1 MAKQKL
7 RRTNQ
12 EIEQNIEQVTQNNSI
27 ENADTNSG
35 KIFQKFA
42 IKEVVFLAI
51 LSASLLVTCGVM
63 PLVLPVIDVLFGI
76 AQLVT
81 GLQMSLF
88 ITLGLIKVRKPF
100 TLSLILLF
108 MSILMIFMAVQ
119 TFYGNLLT
127 MILVETLILV
137 IFRGYKKDI
146 ACFVA
151 GAIVPPVGLI
161 VPTIWNAVVAPDV
174 FAALMSNT
182 WIVIGMILAVTAVGL
197 IGAFLGLKIGKE
209 MTKAGIVS
217 K

>member
-7 RRTNQ
+7 KRTS
-12 EIEQNIEQVTQNNSI
+12 QVPQSSTLRNTDENN
-27 ENADTNSG
+27 G
-35 KIFQKFA
+35 KIFSKFA
-42 IKEVVFLAI
+42 IKEVVFIAI
-51 LSASLLVTCGVM
+51 LSASLLVTCAVM
-63 PLVLPVIDVLFGI
+63 PLVIPFLDVLFGI

-127 MILVETLILV
+127 MVLVETLILV

-151 GAIVPPVGLI
+151 GAIVPPVGMI
-161 VPTIWNAVVAPDV
+161 VPAIWNAVVAPDV
-174 FAALMSNT
+174 FAVLISNP
-182 WIVIGMILAVTAVGL
+182 WIVIGMVLAVVAVGL